1 LQIEALNQRSSSSRS
16 LEEALANLP
25 DIAFCIL
32 RYVEAMFTV
41 LVDYD
46 RREKLNSLGLHFI
59 PKTG

>member
-1 LQIEALNQRSSSSRS
+1 
-16 LEEALANLP
+16 LP

-46 RREKLNSLGLHFI
+46 IREKLKRLGVLFI
-59 PKTG
+59 QMADWNND